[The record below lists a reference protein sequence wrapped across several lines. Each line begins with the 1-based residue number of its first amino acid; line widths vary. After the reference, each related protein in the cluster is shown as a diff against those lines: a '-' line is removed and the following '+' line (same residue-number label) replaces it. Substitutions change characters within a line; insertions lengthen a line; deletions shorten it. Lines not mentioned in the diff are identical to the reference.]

1 MDGEFDDKSIQQY
14 ETQYALSVGK
24 KNYLL
29 YGEYTYKR
37 IEGDELD
44 NDSLIR
50 VGGAQSTFENDR
62 TNPLQVFDPTMTE
75 GLLVGRYYQQRHYG
89 LSLYQNVVS
98 IFHRMHRVGV
108 VEKEWSDW
116 AGVTGIQL
124 SSQIMGWPVPEL
136 RGLSMDIGLAKIRHD
151 VVST

>member
-1 MDGEFDDKSIQQY
+1 
-14 ETQYALSVGK
+14 
-24 KNYLL
+24 
-29 YGEYTYKR
+29 
-37 IEGDELD
+37 
-44 NDSLIR
+44 
-50 VGGAQSTFENDR
+50 
-62 TNPLQVFDPTMTE
+62 MTE

-151 VVST
+151 VAVHKDRFWINLTYRL